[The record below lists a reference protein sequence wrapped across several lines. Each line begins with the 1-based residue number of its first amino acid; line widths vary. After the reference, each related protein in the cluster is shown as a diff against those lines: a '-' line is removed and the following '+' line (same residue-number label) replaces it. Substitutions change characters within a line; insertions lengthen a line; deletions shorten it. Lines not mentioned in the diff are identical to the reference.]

1 MKEYGLY
8 IDGKWVKSTSGRT
21 FETKNP
27 ATGETLAVFSEG
39 NREDTARAIDAAERA
54 FPKWKKRPPPG
65 RAEILLKA
73 SVILRERK
81 QELAET
87 VTKEMGKVIAEG
99 KGDVQEGID
108 FFEYISGE
116 GRRMF
121 GETTTSELQNKFC
134 MTVRQPIGIVGCI
147 APWNF
152 PMAIPCW
159 KLGAILMAGNTAVF
173 KPATLTPLCLAK
185 LVEVFEAAGL
195 PPGVLNVV
203 SGPAEAVGAEI
214 LENPKVKV
222 ISFTGS
228 VETGKEIY
236 TRAAKQLKHVGLEL
250 GGKNPLIVMD
260 DANLDLAVDGALF
273 AAFGTAGQRC
283 TATSRLIIHEKVYS
297 ATMEKLL
304 ARTRALKLGNPLDP
318 KTDVGPVASEQQEK
332 NILNYI
338 KIGVEEGAKLTC
350 GGRKLTGGEY
360 DKGFFIQPT
369 IFEAKHG
376 MRITKEEI
384 FGPVLSV
391 MKAKD
396 YDEAVFIAND
406 VEYGLS
412 SSIYTRNVN
421 LAFRAVEDLQSGI
434 TYINAPT
441 IGAEVHLPFGGVKHT
456 GNGAREAGTSAIE
469 EFTEIKTV
477 YIDYS
482 DKLQK
487 AQIDTHG

>member
-8 IDGKWVKSTSGRT
+8 IDGKWVKSASGKT

-27 ATGETLAVFSEG
+27 ATGETLAVISQG
-39 NREDTARAIDAAERA
+39 GREDMGRAIDAAERA
-54 FPKWKKRPPPG
+54 FPKWRKCPPPK

-81 QELAET
+81 QDLAET

-121 GETTTSELQNKFC
+121 GETTTSELQSKFC

-147 APWNF
+147 TPWNF

-159 KLGAILMAGNTAVF
+159 KLGAILMAGNAAVF
-173 KPATLTPLCLAK
+173 KPATLTPLCLVK

-195 PPGVLNVV
+195 PAGVLNLVP
-203 SGPAEAVGAEI
+203 GPADTVGTEI
-214 LENPKVKV
+214 LENPKVNV
-222 ISFTGS
+222 ISFTGG

-236 TRAAKQLKHVGLEL
+236 TRAAKQLKRVGLEL

-260 DANLDLAVDGALF
+260 DANLDLAVDGVLF

-283 TATSRLIIHEKVYS
+283 TATSRLIIHEKVYA

-304 ARTRALKLGNPLDP
+304 APTKALKLGNPLDP
-318 KTDVGPVASEQQEK
+318 KIDVGPVASEQQEK
-332 NILNYI
+332 NILAYI
-338 KIGVEEGAKLTC
+338 KIGLDEGAKLTC
-350 GGRKLTGGEY
+350 GGKKLTGGEY
-360 DKGFFIQPT
+360 DRGFFIQPT

-396 YDEAVFIAND
+396 YDEAVHIAND

-421 LAFRAVEDLQSGI
+421 LAFRAVEDLQAGI